1 MRKYNDNSVAPIIAI
16 DFDNTISIGDKY
28 PECGKLR
35 PYAKEVINFLTDIG
49 VKIVIYTSRDAAIN
63 QDEQIVCDDLTPM
76 ITYLKENGIRY
87 ASINKSVQFAPFL
100 YNSRKVYAHR
110 YLDDRNFGFTDND
123 DVFLGVLYDTLAH
136 LLDVPVKMAA
146 DTCEEIRN
154 NHEVKFCEIEQY
166 KGYVKEFWK

>member
-63 QDEQIVCDDLTPM
+63 QDEQVVCDDLTPM

-110 YLDDRNFGFTDND
+110 YLDDRNFGFND
-123 DVFLGVLYDTLAH
+123 SVSVFPNMLFDTLVH
-136 LLDVPVKMAA
+136 LLDIPEKIAYY
-146 DTCEEIRN
+146 TCEEIRN
-154 NHEVKFCEIEQY
+154 NREIKFYEIEQY